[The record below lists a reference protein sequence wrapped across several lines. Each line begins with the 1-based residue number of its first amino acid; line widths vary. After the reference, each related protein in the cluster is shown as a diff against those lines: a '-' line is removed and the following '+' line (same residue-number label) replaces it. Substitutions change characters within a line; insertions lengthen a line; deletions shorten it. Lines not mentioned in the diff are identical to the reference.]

1 MVEKGLRVKDGADRR
16 RYGLK
21 ERRTILKR
29 RKVGREVPKKVKP
42 VPSTVPKAQGRG

>member
-16 RYGLK
+16 KCGLK

-29 RKVGREVPKKVKP
+29 RKVGRERLELFMYLCP
-42 VPSTVPKAQGRG
+42 RR

>member
-16 RYGLK
+16 KCGLK

-29 RKVGREVPKKVKP
+29 RKVGRERLELFMYLCPC
-42 VPSTVPKAQGRG
+42 R